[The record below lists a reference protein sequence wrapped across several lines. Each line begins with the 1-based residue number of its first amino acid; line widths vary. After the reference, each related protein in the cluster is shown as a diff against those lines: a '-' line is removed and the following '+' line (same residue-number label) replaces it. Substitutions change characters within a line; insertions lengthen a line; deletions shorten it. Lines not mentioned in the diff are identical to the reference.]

1 MTTLASY
8 KMTTLASYKIKN
20 ILGRGD
26 NAIVY
31 LVERDKKQ
39 FALKVI
45 EKNTP
50 QIDREIAVQKKA
62 ADLGCAPKI
71 LDDVF
76 NIDIE
81 QETFKARGERAIVM
95 EIIKTFKGAKTIL
108 HKYQKDLMQRT
119 WILLKNGIIHN
130 DLHQGN
136 VGIRKEGRTWR
147 GVIFDFGEAEL
158 IPPPKNNTIIRQLMV
173 AQLFSMLT
181 SGGTSGCNTNNTIN
195 LCGNQPIHNAIYD
208 IKKHSEESLDDLDK
222 LLGPD
227 IDPRDKAL
235 ESMARLSISPLKY

>member
-1 MTTLASY
+1 
-8 KMTTLASYKIKN
+8 MTTLASYKIKS

-62 ADLGCAPKI
+62 ADLDCAPKI
-71 LDDVF
+71 LDDVI

-81 QETFKARGERAIVM
+81 QGTFNARGERAIVM

-158 IPPPKNNTIIRQLMV
+158 IPPPKTTTIIRQLMV

-181 SGGTSGCNTNNTIN
+181 SDGCNTNNTIN

-208 IKKHSEESLDDLDK
+208 IKKHSEESLDELDE

-227 IDPRDKAL
+227 INPRDKAL
-235 ESMARLSISPLKY
+235 ESMARLSISSLKY

>member
-1 MTTLASY
+1 
-8 KMTTLASYKIKN
+8 MTTLASYKIKS
-20 ILGRGD
+20 ILGKGD
-26 NAIVY
+26 NAVVF
-31 LVERDKKQ
+31 LVERDKQQ

-50 QIDREIAVQKKA
+50 KIDREIAVQKRA

-71 LDDVF
+71 LDDVI

-81 QETFKARGERAIVM
+81 QGKFKARGERAIVM
-95 EIIKTFKGAKTIL
+95 EIIKTFDGAKTIL
-108 HKYQKDLMQRT
+108 DRYQVDIMRRT

-136 VGIRKEGRTWR
+136 VGIRKEGRKWR
-147 GVIFDFGEAEL
+147 GVIFDFGEAEV
-158 IPPPKNNTIIRQLMV
+158 IPPPKNNTVIRQLMV

-181 SGGTSGCNTNNTIN
+181 SGGTNGCNRNNTID
-195 LCGNQPIHNAIYD
+195 LCGDQPIHNAIYD
-208 IKKHSEESLDDLDK
+208 IKAHTEASLDSLDE

-227 IDPRDKAL
+227 IDPRNNVV
-235 ESMARLSISPLKY
+235 ESIARLSISKLKY